1 MAAPVVA
8 AVGRAALGAGRAGGA
23 GARAGGRARQLDR
36 ALDTAESLG
45 VQASQLTAVA
55 LRISWQ
61 TLIASFGLTLF
72 YVNFHFLAR
81 YLGGS
86 RKFCEF
92 GSEWSPR
99 SIATGKPSFGLKYAE
114 FLALFFLDALA
125 IMAILAIAALLGMV
139 VYAITHPC
147 EFIGKIGYTYALV
160 FAALS
165 GPSGAA
171 VAAVVGGCAAVNAVS
186 G

>member
-1 MAAPVVA
+1 MPAVSGATTTAAGTA
-8 AVGRAALGAGRAGGA
+8 A
-23 GARAGGRARQLDR
+23 
-36 ALDTAESLG
+36 
-45 VQASQLTAVA
+45 ASKVTAVA
-55 LRISWQ
+55 LRAAWQ
-61 TLIASFGLTLF
+61 FLIASFGLTLL

-92 GSEWSPR
+92 GAEWSPR
-99 SIATGKPSFGLKYAE
+99 TIMTGKPSFGLKYAE

-125 IMAILAIAALLGMV
+125 IMIILAIAALLGMV

-147 EFIGKIGYTYALV
+147 EFIGMIGYGYALV
-160 FAALS
+160 FASLT
-165 GPSGAA
+165 GPSA
-171 VAAVVGGCAAVNAVS
+171 AAVVGVCAAVNAVS